1 MIRATKEEKIYYTKE
16 TGDLGCLGEGLL
28 GSWELGVK
36 RRLIVNFFVLC
47 SFVNEPCKRDLFL
60 KMKF

>member
-1 MIRATKEEKIYYTKE
+1 MICATKEEKIYYTKE

-36 RRLIVNFFVLC
+36 RRHRKFFCPLLI
-47 SFVNEPCKRDLFL
+47 CK
-60 KMKF
+60 